1 MSSYLTHSQVGGAT
15 GIVGD
20 PSGRLKERDVLPHET
35 LERNITG
42 ITENLS
48 RIFENEE
55 QLYCR
60 RNLPKLKL
68 AV

>member
-20 PSGRLKERDVLPHET
+20 PSGRLKERDVLPRET

-42 ITENLS
+42 ITENLT
-48 RIFENEE
+48 RIFQNEE

-60 RNLPKLKL
+60 GNQPNLKL

>member
-35 LERNITG
+35 LERNITD
-42 ITENLS
+42 NLS